1 MKKTISLPYGTGEIS
16 AQVEESQ
23 LLGIV
28 QSQLEEYEAEK
39 SPEELLRQAMENPIG
54 TSRLEELAKGKKK
67 VVVLCSDHTRPVPSK
82 LILPP
87 MLEAIR
93 RGNPQAEITLLI
105 ATGCHRG
112 TTRQELVNKLGA
124 EMAEKEHILIHDCAA
139 GEDIVDLGILPSGG
153 RLRINKAA
161 VEADLLVA
169 EGFIEP
175 HFFAGFSGGR
185 KSVLPGI
192 ATRETVYANH
202 CSQFIDDPHARAG
215 ILEGNP
221 IHRDMVWA
229 ARKAGLAY
237 IVNVVLG
244 GKGQVIGAFA
254 GDFDEAHRA
263 GTEFLAS
270 LCQKEAPEADIVVT
284 SNNGYPLDQ
293 NIYQAVKG
301 MSTAEVACR
310 KGGVIVIAARCED
323 GNGGEVFWRTFR
335 EEKDPKVIMDT
346 ILATPQDKT
355 QADQWQSQVF
365 ARVLMKCRVVLVS
378 QAPDEMV
385 RDLHMT
391 PAHSLEEGLRLAQEM
406 LGEPQAKILVVPQ
419 GISTIL
425 RPQAL

>member
-39 SPEELLRQAMENPIG
+39 SPEELLRQATENPIG

-139 GEDIVDLGILPSGG
+139 EEDMVDLGILPSGG

-192 ATRETVYANH
+192 AARETVYANH

-323 GNGGEVFWRTFR
+323 GNGGEVFWRTFQ
-335 EEKDPKVIMDT
+335 EEKDPKVIMDN

-425 RPQAL
+425 RPQVL

>member
-139 GEDIVDLGILPSGG
+139 EEDMVDLGILPSGG

-192 ATRETVYANH
+192 AARETVYANH

-425 RPQAL
+425 RPRVL

>member
-139 GEDIVDLGILPSGG
+139 EEDMVDLGILPSGG

-192 ATRETVYANH
+192 AARETVYANH

-270 LCQKEAPEADIVVT
+270 LCQKEEPEADIVVT

-323 GNGGEVFWRTFR
+323 GNGGEVFWRTFQ

-425 RPQAL
+425 RPQVL

>member
-139 GEDIVDLGILPSGG
+139 GEDMVDLGILPSGG

-192 ATRETVYANH
+192 AAWETVYANH

-323 GNGGEVFWRTFR
+323 GNGGEVFWRTFQ

-425 RPQAL
+425 RPQVL

>member
-16 AQVEESQ
+16 AQVEESR
-23 LLGIV
+23 LLGVV

-139 GEDIVDLGILPSGG
+139 GEDMVDLGILPSGG

-192 ATRETVYANH
+192 AARETVYANH

-323 GNGGEVFWRTFR
+323 GNGGEVFWRTFQ

-365 ARVLMKCRVVLVS
+365 ARALMKCRVVLVS

-425 RPQAL
+425 RPQVL

>member
-87 MLEAIR
+87 MLEDIR

-139 GEDIVDLGILPSGG
+139 EEDMVDLGILPSGG

-192 ATRETVYANH
+192 AARETVYANH

-425 RPQAL
+425 RPQVL

>member
-139 GEDIVDLGILPSGG
+139 EEDMVDLGILPSGG

-161 VEADLLVA
+161 VEADLLLA

-192 ATRETVYANH
+192 AARETVYANH

-229 ARKAGLAY
+229 ARKAKLAY

-244 GKGQVIGAFA
+244 GKGQVIGSFA
-254 GDFDEAHRA
+254 GDFDKAHWA

-270 LCQKEAPEADIVVT
+270 LCQKEAPQADIVVT

-301 MSTAEVACR
+301 MSTAEVVCR
-310 KGGVIVIAARCED
+310 KGGVIVIAAKCED
-323 GNGGEVFWRTFR
+323 GSGGEEFWRTFR
-335 EEKDPKVIMDT
+335 EEKDPKAIMDN

-391 PAHSLEEGLRLAQEM
+391 PAHSLEEGLRLAQEI

-425 RPQAL
+425 RPQVL

>member
-139 GEDIVDLGILPSGG
+139 EEDMVDLGILPSGG

-192 ATRETVYANH
+192 AAWETVYANH

-425 RPQAL
+425 RPQVL

>member
-139 GEDIVDLGILPSGG
+139 EEDMVDLGILPSGG

-192 ATRETVYANH
+192 AARETVYANH
-202 CSQFIDDPHARAG
+202 CSQFIDDPYARAG

-323 GNGGEVFWRTFR
+323 GNGGEVFWRTFQ

-425 RPQAL
+425 RP

>member
-139 GEDIVDLGILPSGG
+139 EEDMVDLGILPSGG

-192 ATRETVYANH
+192 AARETVYANH

-310 KGGVIVIAARCED
+310 KSGVIVIAARCED
-323 GNGGEVFWRTFR
+323 GNGGEVFWRTFQ

-425 RPQAL
+425 RPQVL

>member
-139 GEDIVDLGILPSGG
+139 EEDMVDLGILPSGG

-192 ATRETVYANH
+192 AARETVYANH

-323 GNGGEVFWRTFR
+323 GNGGEVFWRTFQ

-425 RPQAL
+425 RP

>member
-1 MKKTISLPYGTGEIS
+1 MKKTISLPYGAGEIS
-16 AQVEESQ
+16 AQVEESR
-23 LLGIV
+23 LLGVV
-28 QSQLEEYEAEK
+28 QSQLEEYEAEA
-39 SPEELLRQAMENPIG
+39 SPEELIRRSMEAPIG

-87 MLEAIR
+87 MLKAIR
-93 RGNPQAEITLLI
+93 QGNPQAEITLLI

-124 EMAEKEHILIHDCAA
+124 EMAEKEHIMIHDCGAE
-139 GEDIVDLGILPSGG
+139 EDMVDLGVLPSGG
-153 RLRINKAA
+153 RLRVNKAA

-192 ATRETVYANH
+192 AAQETVYANH
-202 CSQFIDDPHARAG
+202 CSRFIDDPHARAG

-229 ARKAGLAY
+229 ARKAKLAY

-244 GKGQVIGAFA
+244 GKGQVIGSFA
-254 GDFDEAHRA
+254 GDFDKAHRA

-270 LCQKEAPEADIVVT
+270 LCQKEAPQADIVVT

-301 MSTAEVACR
+301 MSTAEVVCR
-310 KGGVIVIAARCED
+310 KGGVIVIAAKCED
-323 GNGGEVFWRTFR
+323 GSGGEEFWRTFR
-335 EEKDPKVIMDT
+335 EEKDPKVIMDN

-365 ARVLMKCRVVLVS
+365 ARVLMKCHVVLVS

-391 PAHSLEEGLRLAQEM
+391 PAHSLEEGLELAQKL
-406 LGEPQAKILVVPQ
+406 LGDPQAKILAVPQ

-425 RPQAL
+425 RPRTL

>member
-39 SPEELLRQAMENPIG
+39 SPKELLCQAMENPIG

-87 MLEAIR
+87 MLGAIR

-139 GEDIVDLGILPSGG
+139 EEDMADLGILPSGG

-192 ATRETVYANH
+192 AARETVYANH

-270 LCQKEAPEADIVVT
+270 LCQKGAPEADIVVT

-323 GNGGEVFWRTFR
+323 GNGGEVFWHTFR
-335 EEKDPKVIMDT
+335 EGKDPKVIMDT

-406 LGEPQAKILVVPQ
+406 LGEPQVKILVVPQ

>member
-54 TSRLEELAKGKKK
+54 TSRLEELVKGKKK

-139 GEDIVDLGILPSGG
+139 EEDMVDLGILPSGG

-192 ATRETVYANH
+192 AARETVYANH

-323 GNGGEVFWRTFR
+323 GNGGEVFWRTFQ

-425 RPQAL
+425 RPQVL

>member
-39 SPEELLRQAMENPIG
+39 SPEELLCQAMENPIG

-112 TTRQELVNKLGA
+112 TTRQELVNKLGV

-139 GEDIVDLGILPSGG
+139 EEDMVDLGILPSGG

-192 ATRETVYANH
+192 AARETVYANH

-221 IHRDMVWA
+221 IHQDMVWA

>member
-139 GEDIVDLGILPSGG
+139 EEDMVDLGILPSGG

-175 HFFAGFSGGR
+175 HFFAGFPGGR

-192 ATRETVYANH
+192 AARETVYANH
-202 CSQFIDDPHARAG
+202 CSRFIDDPHARAG

-365 ARVLMKCRVVLVS
+365 ARVLMKCHVVLVS

-425 RPQAL
+425 RP

>member
-39 SPEELLRQAMENPIG
+39 SPEELLRQAMENSIG

-87 MLEAIR
+87 MLGAIR

-139 GEDIVDLGILPSGG
+139 EEDMVDLGVLPSGG

-192 ATRETVYANH
+192 AARETVYANH

-323 GNGGEVFWRTFR
+323 GNGGEVFWRTFQ

>member
-139 GEDIVDLGILPSGG
+139 EEDMVDLGILPSGG

-161 VEADLLVA
+161 VEADLLLA

-192 ATRETVYANH
+192 AARETVYANH

-323 GNGGEVFWRTFR
+323 GNGGEVFWRTFQ

-425 RPQAL
+425 RPQVL

>member
-39 SPEELLRQAMENPIG
+39 SPKELLCQAMENPIG

-87 MLEAIR
+87 MLGAIR

-139 GEDIVDLGILPSGG
+139 EEDMVDLEILPSGG

-192 ATRETVYANH
+192 AARETVYANH

-270 LCQKEAPEADIVVT
+270 FCQKGAPEADIVVT

-335 EEKDPKVIMDT
+335 EGKDPKVIMDT

-355 QADQWQSQVF
+355 RADQWQSQVF

-425 RPQAL
+425 RPQTL

>member
-139 GEDIVDLGILPSGG
+139 EEDMVDLGILPSGG

-192 ATRETVYANH
+192 AARETVYANH

-365 ARVLMKCRVVLVS
+365 ARGLMKCRVVLVS

-425 RPQAL
+425 RPQVL

>member
-1 MKKTISLPYGTGEIS
+1 MKKTISLPYGAGEIS
-16 AQVEESQ
+16 AQVEESR
-23 LLGIV
+23 LLGVV
-28 QSQLEEYEAEK
+28 QSQLEEYEAEA
-39 SPEELLRQAMENPIG
+39 SPEELLRRSMEAPIG

-87 MLEAIR
+87 MLKAIR
-93 RGNPQAEITLLI
+93 QGNPQAEITLLI

-124 EMAEKEHILIHDCAA
+124 EMAEKEHIVIHDCGAE
-139 GEDIVDLGILPSGG
+139 EDMVDLGGLPSGG
-153 RLRINKAA
+153 RLRVNKAA

-192 ATRETVYANH
+192 AAQETVYANH
-202 CSQFIDDPHARAG
+202 CSRFIDDPHARAG

-229 ARKAGLAY
+229 ARKAKLAY

-244 GKGQVIGAFA
+244 GKGQVIGSFA
-254 GDFDEAHRA
+254 GDFDKAHWA

-270 LCQKEAPEADIVVT
+270 LCQKEAPQADIVVT

-301 MSTAEVACR
+301 MSTAEVVCR
-310 KGGVIVIAARCED
+310 EGGVIVIAAKCED
-323 GNGGEVFWRTFR
+323 GSGGEEFWRTFQ
-335 EEKDPKVIMDT
+335 EEKDPKVIMDN

-365 ARVLMKCRVVLVS
+365 ARVLMKCHVVLVS

-391 PAHSLEEGLRLAQEM
+391 PAHSLEEGLELAQKL
-406 LGEPQAKILVVPQ
+406 LGDPQAKILAVPQ

-425 RPQAL
+425 RPQTL

>member
-28 QSQLEEYEAEK
+28 QSQPEK
-39 SPEELLRQAMENPIG
+39 SPEELLCQAMENPIG

-112 TTRQELVNKLGA
+112 TTRQELVNKLGV

-139 GEDIVDLGILPSGG
+139 EEDMVDLGILPSGG

-192 ATRETVYANH
+192 AARETVYANH

-221 IHRDMVWA
+221 IHQDMVWA

-237 IVNVVLG
+237 IVNVVL

>member
-139 GEDIVDLGILPSGG
+139 EEDMVDLGILPSGG

-161 VEADLLVA
+161 VEADLLLA

-192 ATRETVYANH
+192 AARETVYANH
-202 CSQFIDDPHARAG
+202 CSQFIDDPYARAG

-323 GNGGEVFWRTFR
+323 GNGGEVFWRTFQ

-365 ARVLMKCRVVLVS
+365 ARALMKCRVVLVS

-425 RPQAL
+425 RPQVL

>member
-139 GEDIVDLGILPSGG
+139 EEDMVDLGILPSGG

-192 ATRETVYANH
+192 AARETVYANH

-323 GNGGEVFWRTFR
+323 GNGGEVFWRTFQ

-365 ARVLMKCRVVLVS
+365 ARVLMKCHVVLVS

-425 RPQAL
+425 RPQVL

>member
-67 VVVLCSDHTRPVPSK
+67 VVVLCTDPTRPVPSK

-139 GEDIVDLGILPSGG
+139 EEDMVDLGILPSGG

-192 ATRETVYANH
+192 AARETVYANH

>member
-139 GEDIVDLGILPSGG
+139 EEDMVDLGILPSGG

-161 VEADLLVA
+161 VEADLLLA

-192 ATRETVYANH
+192 AARETVYANH

-301 MSTAEVACR
+301 CPPRKWPAGKAASSSLPPGAKTAMAEKCSGAPSRR
-310 KGGVIVIAARCED
+310 KKIPRSSWILSWPRHRIRPRPIS
-323 GNGGEVFWRTFR
+323 GNPR
-335 EEKDPKVIMDT
+335 
-346 ILATPQDKT
+346 
-355 QADQWQSQVF
+355 
-365 ARVLMKCRVVLVS
+365 
-378 QAPDEMV
+378 
-385 RDLHMT
+385 
-391 PAHSLEEGLRLAQEM
+391 SLPGC
-406 LGEPQAKILVVPQ
+406 
-419 GISTIL
+419 
-425 RPQAL
+425 

>member
-139 GEDIVDLGILPSGG
+139 EEDMVDLGILPSGG

-161 VEADLLVA
+161 VEADLLLA

-192 ATRETVYANH
+192 AAQETVYANH
-202 CSQFIDDPHARAG
+202 CSRFIDDPHARAG

-301 MSTAEVACR
+301 MSTAEVACW

-323 GNGGEVFWRTFR
+323 GNGGEVFWRTFQ

-425 RPQAL
+425 RP

>member
-1 MKKTISLPYGTGEIS
+1 MEKTISLPYGTGEIS

-39 SPEELLRQAMENPIG
+39 SPKELLCQAMENPIG

-87 MLEAIR
+87 MLGAIR

-139 GEDIVDLGILPSGG
+139 EEDMVDLGILPSGG

-192 ATRETVYANH
+192 AARETVYANH

-425 RPQAL
+425 RPQTL

>member
-1 MKKTISLPYGTGEIS
+1 M
-16 AQVEESQ
+16 EESQ

-39 SPEELLRQAMENPIG
+39 SPEELLCQAMENPIG

-112 TTRQELVNKLGA
+112 TTRQELVNKLGV

-139 GEDIVDLGILPSGG
+139 EEDMVDLGILPSGG

-192 ATRETVYANH
+192 AARETVYANH

-221 IHRDMVWA
+221 IHQDMVWA

>member
-139 GEDIVDLGILPSGG
+139 EEDMVDLGMLPSGG

-192 ATRETVYANH
+192 AARETVYANH
-202 CSQFIDDPHARAG
+202 CSRFIDDPHARAG

-323 GNGGEVFWRTFR
+323 GNGGEVFWRTFQ

-425 RPQAL
+425 RPQVL

>member
-39 SPEELLRQAMENPIG
+39 SPEELLCQAMENPIG

-139 GEDIVDLGILPSGG
+139 EEDMVDLGILPSGG

-192 ATRETVYANH
+192 AARETVYANH

-323 GNGGEVFWRTFR
+323 GNGGEVFWRTFQ

-425 RPQAL
+425 RPQVL

>member
-124 EMAEKEHILIHDCAA
+124 EMAAKEHILIHDCAA
-139 GEDIVDLGILPSGG
+139 GEDMVDLGILPSGG

-192 ATRETVYANH
+192 AARETVYANH

>member
-139 GEDIVDLGILPSGG
+139 EEDMVDLGILPSGG

-192 ATRETVYANH
+192 AARETVYANH
-202 CSQFIDDPHARAG
+202 CSQFIDDPYARAG

-229 ARKAGLAY
+229 ARKAKLAY

-244 GKGQVIGAFA
+244 GKGQVIGSFA

-323 GNGGEVFWRTFR
+323 GNGGEVFWRTFQ

-425 RPQAL
+425 RPQVL

>member
-1 MKKTISLPYGTGEIS
+1 MEKTISLPYGTGEIS

-39 SPEELLRQAMENPIG
+39 SPKELLCQAMENPIG

-87 MLEAIR
+87 MLGAIR

-139 GEDIVDLGILPSGG
+139 EEDMVDLGILPSGG

-175 HFFAGFSGGR
+175 HFCAGFSGGR

-192 ATRETVYANH
+192 AARETVYANH

-221 IHRDMVWA
+221 IHRG
-229 ARKAGLAY
+229 AG
-237 IVNVVLG
+237 
-244 GKGQVIGAFA
+244 
-254 GDFDEAHRA
+254 
-263 GTEFLAS
+263 
-270 LCQKEAPEADIVVT
+270 
-284 SNNGYPLDQ
+284 
-293 NIYQAVKG
+293 
-301 MSTAEVACR
+301 R
-310 KGGVIVIAARCED
+310 KGPGDR
-323 GNGGEVFWRTFR
+323 G
-335 EEKDPKVIMDT
+335 
-346 ILATPQDKT
+346 L
-355 QADQWQSQVF
+355 
-365 ARVLMKCRVVLVS
+365 CR
-378 QAPDEMV
+378 
-385 RDLHMT
+385 RF
-391 PAHSLEEGLRLAQEM
+391 
-406 LGEPQAKILVVPQ
+406 
-419 GISTIL
+419 
-425 RPQAL
+425 

>member
-16 AQVEESQ
+16 TQVEESQ

-139 GEDIVDLGILPSGG
+139 EEDMVDLGILPSGG

-192 ATRETVYANH
+192 AARETVYANH

-323 GNGGEVFWRTFR
+323 GNGGEVFWRTFQ

-425 RPQAL
+425 RP